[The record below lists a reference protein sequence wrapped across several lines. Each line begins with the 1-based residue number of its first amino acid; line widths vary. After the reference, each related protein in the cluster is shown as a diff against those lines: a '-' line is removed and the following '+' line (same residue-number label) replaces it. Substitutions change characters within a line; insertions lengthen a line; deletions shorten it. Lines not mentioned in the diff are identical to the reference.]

1 MSFDE
6 GFVLGLQMGG
16 GTGELKRLDVSAN
29 GTYHAA
35 DYDCDGFEPVVVNL
49 ALDSKTA
56 TQNGVY
62 TAGNE
67 HLVGYDVFTV
77 ALQIVSKT
85 INANGT
91 YTAEEP
97 DAGYSPVIVRV
108 PSWRDA
114 KEFYGN
120 GGLGIAGNGG
130 RGYVDELMREII
142 GEGEHVENYNSN
154 TGWSFSTED
163 GTTEEYPEHGFSF
176 HLRNANQGKDYVVGY
191 VNLASDT
198 SKVVLRNYQV
208 VPAIDGGVST
218 YTIEGEYSMVDITT
232 GNVIFTTDF
241 SFPPDAAYN
250 EGWGGYMNGTTYSCT
265 VS

>member
-16 GTGELKRLDVSAN
+16 AGDLDRLDVSAN

-91 YTAEEP
+91 YTATDP

-108 PSWRDA
+108 PSWKDA
-114 KEFYGN
+114 KDFYNN
-120 GGLGIAGNGG
+120 GGTGQAGVGG

-154 TGWSFSTED
+154 TGWSFSVED
-163 GTTEEYPEHGFSF
+163 GTSEEYPEHGFSF
-176 HLRNANQGKDYVVGY
+176 HLKNANQGKDYVVTF

-198 SKVVLRNYQV
+198 RKLVLRSFEIIPTTV
-208 VPAIDGGVST
+208 GGVDT
-218 YTIEGEYSMVDITT
+218 YYIEGTYSQVNISTGDVEYTMA
-232 GNVIFTTDF
+232 F
-241 SFPPDAAYN
+241 STSANLQYN
-250 EGWGGYMNGTTYSCT
+250 DGWQGYMNGTTYSCT